1 MPTKVFKVPQLTGG
15 VNSSTDTGHIKDD
28 EAASLTSFVPDRRG
42 RLRLAGAISAHDI
55 TYDTD
60 VGSTGENNSIDLTH
74 VDSDPRH
81 TSGYGLHYFRADHTM
96 LSADNTYEVNG
107 SPSEIIGGVDYFV
120 VQDNVITKI
129 YDSASEKWLQTRLT
143 GGTEIT
149 TAPYVLPVYYFGDSG
164 LRISAAHTG
173 DITFHRRWLGY
184 IERKLF
190 NYTGTTVTNWEF
202 QKRWHQDTAK
212 ILTPSASAYSQTVG
226 SETPGTMALAFQT
239 GGTFE
244 PVGTNGLKFW
254 VKYND
259 STAGGTWEA
268 KTYTFYGTYIYD
280 GSQESNAFSLGS
292 QAVTVNTNIGIG
304 VTCCYAND
312 NATYAA
318 NADSDGTFA
327 GSIQF
332 NPRITGARLYFSDPD
347 DGDGILYHLLDVSF
361 IDGCRKVGEAGWT
374 AWDTLGESNHT
385 HYECPD
391 GVHDAGDLFTAGFAY
406 ADPPKFVTYETI
418 NGYGPYEDLNPDFN
432 CAAMVGKRM
441 YIGNVKVNGV
451 IHNDR
456 IMRSP
461 INFEG
466 KPQFDTFPETHFLE
480 VGADDGDIIIQML
493 ADGEKLVVFKQNSV
507 AVLNVGKFG
516 NEYIEQ
522 SFKYIGIKHP
532 CQATRTK
539 YGVAW
544 VNSTGCY
551 ILQDGRITNLIEGKI
566 LTDGLLKEFQKNMNW
581 GISDSTSFETPSVGY
596 LPREDKLLIC
606 ININYSA
613 IQRAQDA
620 WLYDFKMKTWS
631 YLAGSVDTYKV
642 RSNFINDHR
651 GTLYQTAGANPTG
664 TPTSNDLQLYSW
676 DTTSRSKSELRY
688 VTKDF
693 NFGDPA
699 LIKKVYKVGI
709 TYRLSDA
716 TSNIKPYYSIDG
728 EDDIVNTF
736 VANKGALHSGGYL
749 TAGSGALSSELMKYD
764 LDGYMVPSDPTGVGS
779 GDVYFAKLSGDSEG
793 GLSGTDVMM
802 QNETNTLADNW
813 AVTSGVSINLG
824 QNLQFQGTDDCTATH
839 TFDTAGAIMRGIA
852 HRMTFNIE
860 SIETN
865 MTIVIE
871 GQDLE
876 SEGGASWT
884 TLASPSQY
892 TTTGTKTIDFTPSN
906 AHTTYRIHF
915 KNTGSSGTT
924 QIDTI
929 TMKVNWANIFG
940 LWVHSGSIFIQ
951 WTGNSGVA
959 VPIGVVSAKQTNNSG
974 SNWITVSSN
983 VIHQLSLTI
992 NTGLGNGVKVR
1003 LIDMGNSSSDFPSL
1017 AAYGTYDSNTSAPMS
1032 VHLTGDGV
1040 DGLSNDFAYCYGV
1053 GKTYLMHTT
1062 TALNSSNRYY
1072 VLITSEKRSGIG
1084 DPFDANSISN
1094 ISLKEVGNW
1103 NTGFLNLSSP
1113 VSCKSF
1119 QLMLENS
1126 ADAHASFEVR
1136 DIEIY
1141 YRTLRPKITSD

>member
-1 MPTKVFKVPQLTGG
+1 MPTKVFKIPQLTGG
-15 VNSSTDTGHIKDD
+15 VNSNTDTAHIKDD

-42 RLRLAGAISAHDI
+42 RLRLAGEMSIHGI

-60 VGSTGENNSIDLTH
+60 VGSSGQNNSIDLTH
-74 VDSDPRH
+74 SGDDPNRH
-81 TSGYGLHYFRADHTM
+81 TSGYGLFYFRADHTM
-96 LSADNTYEVNG
+96 LSDNDTYEVNG
-107 SPSEIIGGVDYFV
+107 SPSETVGGIDYFV
-120 VQDNVITKI
+120 VQDNVITKV
-129 YDSASEKWLQTRLT
+129 YDSASTKWLQTRLT

-149 TAPYVLPVYYFGDSG
+149 SAPYVLPVFYYGDGG
-164 LRISAAHTG
+164 LRVSAAHTG
-173 DITFHRRWLGY
+173 GITFHRRWLGY

-226 SETPGTMALAFQT
+226 SEAPGTMALAFQT
-239 GGTFE
+239 GGTFTPE
-244 PVGTNGLKFW
+244 GTNGLKFW

-280 GSQESNAFSLGS
+280 GSQESNAFSLGF

-312 NATYAA
+312 NANYAA

-432 CAAMVGKRM
+432 CAAMVGKRI

-480 VGADDGDIIIQML
+480 VGADDGDTIIQMI
-493 ADGEKLVVFKQNSV
+493 ADGEKLVVFKENSV

-522 SFKYIGIKHP
+522 SFKYVGIKNP

-544 VNSTGCY
+544 INATGCY
-551 ILQDGRITNLIEGKI
+551 LLQGGKIINLIEGKI
-566 LTDGLLKEFQKNMNW
+566 LTDGQLKGFQKNMTW
-581 GISDSTSFETPSVGY
+581 GISDGSSTEKPAIAY
-596 LPREDKLLIC
+596 LPREDKLLIS
-606 ININYSA
+606 INIDESA
-613 IQRAQDA
+613 VNRAQDG
-620 WLYDFKMKTWS
+620 WLYDFPMKSWS
-631 YLAGSVDTYKV
+631 YIAGSMNTYKV
-642 RSNFINDHR
+642 RSNFINDHK

-664 TPTSNDLQLYSW
+664 TPTASDLQLYSW
-676 DTTSRSKSELRY
+676 NTTSTSKTDLKY

-699 LIKKVYKVGI
+699 LIKKIYKVGI
-709 TYRLSDA
+709 TYRLSSA
-716 TSNIKPYYSIDG
+716 TSNVKPFYSING
-728 EDDIVNTF
+728 EENILETF
-736 VANKGALHSGGYL
+736 VSNKGALHSSGYL
-749 TAGSGALSSELMKYD
+749 TADTTALSTEYLKYD
-764 LDGYMVPSDPTGVGS
+764 HNGFMIPADPTGVGS
-779 GDVYFAKLSGDSEG
+779 GDVYWAKLSGVSEG
-793 GLSGTDVMM
+793 GLSGTDVYM
-802 QNETNTLADNW
+802 QNET
-813 AVTSGVSINLG
+813 AVTGGNWSVTTGVAITLG
-824 QNLQFQGTDDCTATH
+824 QNLQFGGSQDCTATH
-839 TFDTAGAIMRGIA
+839 SFGTAGAIMRGIP
-852 HRMTFNIE
+852 HQLTFRIE
-860 SIETN
+860 AITTN
-865 MTIVIE
+865 MTLRIE
-871 GQDLE
+871 GQNME
-876 SEGGASWT
+876 TGSWS

-892 TTTGTKTIDFTPSN
+892 TDTGVQTVDFTPAAS
-906 AHTTYRIHF
+906 HTNYRF
-915 KNTGSSGTT
+915 KFLNSGSSGSTE
-924 QIDTI
+924 IDTI
-929 TMKVNWANIFG
+929 TMRHNWGQLWGLYVNA
-940 LWVHSGSIFIQ
+940 GSIAIQ
-951 WTGNSGVA
+951 WGGNSGA
-959 VPIGVVSAKQTNNSG
+959 VNTIGIVSAKMTNNSG
-974 SNWITVSSN
+974 SNWITVTNN
-983 VIHQLSLTI
+983 VVHQLQFEIETSM
-992 NTGLGNGVKVR
+992 GEGVKVR
-1003 LIDMGNSSSDFPSL
+1003 LIDMGSSSTAFPSL
-1017 AAYGTYDSNTSAPMS
+1017 VSLSTYDSNSSAPMS
-1032 VHLTGDGV
+1032 VHLSGDGV
-1040 DGLSNDFAYCYGV
+1040 EGESADFAYCTGTM
-1053 GKTYLMHTT
+1053 KTFTLHTA
-1062 TALNSSNRYY
+1062 ALNSSNRYY
-1072 VLITSEKRSGIG
+1072 IVFTSEKRSGIG
-1084 DPFDANSISN
+1084 DIWDFNWITN

-1119 QLMLENS
+1119 QLMLQNS
-1126 ADAHASFEVR
+1126 GTAHSSFEIR